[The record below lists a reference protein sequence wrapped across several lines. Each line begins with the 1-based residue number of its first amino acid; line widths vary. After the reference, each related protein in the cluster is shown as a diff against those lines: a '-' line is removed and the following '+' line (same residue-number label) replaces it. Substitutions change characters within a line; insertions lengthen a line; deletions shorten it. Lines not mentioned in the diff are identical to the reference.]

1 MKIYLKGVVINN
13 FEDKELNRILLEG
26 CKYFTNVNVNSIE
39 DIQDDPVME
48 QFIIKMSPTILKY
61 LRAKVKLFV
70 KHVIL
75 CTGVY
80 IHSTKV
86 FLQCYLKD
94 LTFQ

>member
-13 FEDKELNRILLEG
+13 FEDRELNRILLEG
-26 CKYFTNVNVNSIE
+26 CKYFTNANVKSIE
-39 DIQDDPVME
+39 GIQDDPMVE

-61 LRAKVKLFV
+61 LRAKVKLLI

-80 IHSTKV
+80 IHQQQTN
-86 FLQCYLKD
+86 
-94 LTFQ
+94 